1 MLHCNFSYI
10 YLIIVLNTYQVKLA
24 IFVIFVVSYKCTNA
38 NVFISTRA
46 VKMAAGNGH
55 QRAFWTF
62 LERGNVL
69 K

>member
-1 MLHCNFSYI
+1 MLHRNFSYI

-46 VKMAAGNGH
+46 VKLTAGNGH
-55 QRAFWTF
+55 QRPFRLF
-62 LERGNVL
+62 FERGNVL